1 MRRREFIKLFGGV
14 AAGLPFAA
22 YAQQK
27 AMPLIGYLGIGLPQ
41 LQHPFVVAFRE
52 GLKENGF
59 VDGET
64 LTIDYRWAE
73 EHYDRLPALAADLVS
88 RKVDVIIAT
97 GEPSL
102 RAAASATSTIPV
114 VFVTGNDP
122 VQSGLVASLA
132 HPGGNMTGFTAIATE
147 LLSKRLELLSE
158 LLPKARMV
166 ALLVNPNAA
175 SVSEVTTRLAQQAAS
190 AKDIRLFIVKAG
202 GESDFEAAFASIAEQ
217 HADALM
223 VSADAFFF
231 SQRERI
237 AALAAR
243 YAIPATYE
251 LQEFVSAG
259 GLFSYGPNV
268 ASLRR
273 QVGVYAG
280 KILKGAR
287 PADLPVQQPT
297 KFDLM
302 INLKAAKALGL
313 TVPPSLLARAD
324 EVFE

>member
-1 MRRREFIKLFGGV
+1 MRRREFIKLLGGV

-22 YAQQK
+22 YAQK
-27 AMPLIGYLGIGLPQ
+27 KSMPLIGYLGIGLPQ

-52 GLKENGF
+52 GLKESGF

-64 LTIDYRWAE
+64 LIIDYRWAE
-73 EHYDRLPALAADLVS
+73 EHYDRLPALAAELVR

-147 LLSKRLELLSE
+147 LLAKRLELLSE
-158 LLPKARMV
+158 LLPKARTV

-175 SVSEVTTRLAQQAAS
+175 SVSEVTTRLGQQAAS

-202 GESDFEAAFASIAEQ
+202 GENDFEAAFASIAEQ
-217 HADALM
+217 RADALM

-237 AALAAR
+237 VALAAR

-297 KFDLM
+297 KFDLI